1 MNIKNATYR
10 RFGLTFPDEFPEDG
24 ERLEAGEWVCG
35 VGSGLSKIALTFHL
49 PGHKLEERAWMYFRL

>member
-24 ERLEAGEWVCG
+24 ERLTGRERMGLRSREWIAKDCIDFSPAG
-35 VGSGLSKIALTFHL
+35 T
-49 PGHKLEERAWMYFRL
+49 